1 MLLAGTDE
9 PDYHIDIESFMDIK
23 ISALLAHVSQMG
35 GRDAEGLKRMYQERI
50 QASAADEAT
59 ASLPKLRESFK
70 KVILRR

>member
-1 MLLAGTDE
+1 
-9 PDYHIDIESFMDIK
+9 MDIK
-23 ISALLAHVSQMG
+23 ISALLAHASQMG